1 MLTNATTKYNTPAIA
16 SPEKKQPPGLYI
28 LFFVEMWERFGF
40 YCVQSL
46 LVLYLSKVFLFSD
59 THSYDLFSAFSAL
72 IYATPVIGGYLADR
86 YLGFRRAIILGGIL
100 YIFGYFGLASL
111 NQHIFYLSLAA
122 LICGNGFFKANV
134 SSLLGTLYNER
145 DPRRDSGFTIF
156 YMGIN
161 LGSLFSTL
169 ACTYVAAM
177 YGWQYGFGMAGV
189 GMVIGVVTCILA
201 FKHLGDHGLAPDP
214 NRLGKRVIAGLTTR
228 SFIYLGTIIAL
239 VLISFLVMHG
249 KMVSN
254 FLIGF
259 GIVAFSSLLIMG
271 FYEDRERRNKLF
283 ALLLL
288 MLFSIAFWALYTQTF
303 SSLTLFTDRI
313 VNRHILGFQIPT
325 AMFQSVNPFFIIT
338 LSPLVALMWIKLYGK
353 RLNPSTPMK
362 FAIALLLT
370 GASFVL
376 LTVGIKL
383 AKNGALVGMVW
394 LIQIY
399 FLQTVG
405 ELFLSPVGLSAV
417 TELAPPRLVG
427 MVMGIWFMSL
437 SAAYAVGGRIADLTA
452 IPTSVVDLSA
462 ISKMYAHNFLQ
473 FGYAGLA
480 IGILL
485 VLFTPKLKMM
495 MSERKQSK
503 IETHTFRPS
512 VQVE

>member
-1 MLTNATTKYNTPAIA
+1 MAINTTTATNTSMTNDR
-16 SPEKKQPPGLYI
+16 EKKQPPGLYL

-59 THSYDLFSAFSAL
+59 TRSYDLFSAFSAL

-86 YLGFRRAIILGGIL
+86 FLGFRRAIILGGIL

-111 NQHIFYLSLAA
+111 NKEIFYFALAA

-134 SSLLGTLYNER
+134 SSLLGTLYNEH
-145 DPRRDSGFTIF
+145 DSRRDSGFTIF

-161 LGSLFSTL
+161 LGSLLSTL
-169 ACTYVAAM
+169 TCTYVAAM
-177 YGWQYGFGMAGV
+177 YGWQYGFGMAGI
-189 GMVIGVVTCILA
+189 GMVIGVTTCIFS
-201 FKHLGDHGLAPDP
+201 FKHLGDRGLAPDP
-214 NRLGKRVIAGLTTR
+214 QRLQKKVIAGITTR
-228 SFIYLGTIIAL
+228 SLIYASTVIAV
-239 VLISFLVMHG
+239 VLISLLVMQG
-249 KMVSN
+249 KMVSDI
-254 FLIGF
+254 LIGF
-259 GIVAFSSLLIMG
+259 GVMAFGALLIMG
-271 FYEDRERRNKLF
+271 FFEEPDRRNKLF

-325 AMFQSVNPFFIIT
+325 AMFQSINPFFIIT
-338 LSPLVALMWIKLYGK
+338 LSPLIAILWIKIHGS
-353 RLNPSTPMK
+353 RLNPSTSTK

-370 GASFVL
+370 GASFVFL
-376 LTVGIKL
+376 NWGIKL
-383 AKNGALVGMVW
+383 AGPGALVAVGW
-394 LIQIY
+394 LVQAY

-437 SAAYAVGGRIADLTA
+437 SAAYAVGGKIADLTA
-452 IPTSVVDLSA
+452 IPANVIDLST

-473 FGYAGLA
+473 FGIAGIGIGLA
-480 IGILL
+480 LVAITPLLKRMMESKKKHSSNLIGN
-485 VLFTPKLKMM
+485 
-495 MSERKQSK
+495 
-503 IETHTFRPS
+503 
-512 VQVE
+512 VQTANQ